1 MEFENGAN
9 VKVLDQSGNICAAGK
24 YYGKGMVKK
33 ELNAKIP
40 NVPHYAILIE
50 GKGLQYY
57 PTGYYTIM
65 PG

>member
-1 MEFENGAN
+1 MEFENGES
-9 VKVLDQSGNICAAGK
+9 VKVLDQGGNICAEGK

-40 NVPHYAILIE
+40 NVPHYAVLVS
-50 GKGLQYY
+50 GKLQYY

-65 PG
+65 KG